1 MSNSLRA
8 ETVHMTISISNGCV
22 LVHTSQQRPT
32 VGTTLDP
39 VSQLALEIGMLASR
53 AGAQVQYQSN
63 PVLEFLGDIVSP
75 EGFGHAVSAEVTA
88 AASRLLN
95 GISGGGNHGH

>member
-39 VSQLALEIGMLASR
+39 VSQLALEIGMLANLS
-53 AGAQVQYQSN
+53 
-63 PVLEFLGDIVSP
+63 
-75 EGFGHAVSAEVTA
+75 
-88 AASRLLN
+88 
-95 GISGGGNHGH
+95 